1 MGHPPRCPPKT
12 RRLRASLASLA
23 MRERQLRTVIPGTLQ
38 KRNLFLHHASYTEG
52 APAVYGRDGEPL
64 TTTLRSWRQGIATD
78 QPKMLTLDDYQE
90 IVDALIVLRDT
101 KGLHDID
108 REIRLIVWST
118 RAKQRAREVA
128 ETARKAAQEFCAD
141 RFPLRMPPRGEW
153 QKRPRLT
160 DFTSRA
166 V

>member
-1 MGHPPRCPPKT
+1 M
-12 RRLRASLASLA
+12 
-23 MRERQLRTVIPGTLQ
+23 
-38 KRNLFLHHASYTEG
+38 
-52 APAVYGRDGEPL
+52 
-64 TTTLRSWRQGIATD
+64 ATD
-78 QPKMLTLDDYQE
+78 HPKMLTLDNYQE

-128 ETARKAAQEFCAD
+128 ETARKAAQELCAD